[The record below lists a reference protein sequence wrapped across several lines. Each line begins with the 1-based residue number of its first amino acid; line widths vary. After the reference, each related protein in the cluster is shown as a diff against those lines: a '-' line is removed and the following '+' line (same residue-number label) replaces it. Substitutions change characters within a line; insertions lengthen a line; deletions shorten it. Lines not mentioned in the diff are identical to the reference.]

1 MKKTLIA
8 LAVAASAA
16 VSGSVMAADWTEGQ
30 PGDIIIGGEI
40 TSPSVKWLW
49 KTGEGLSSFSNTT
62 NEIVKRKLNISVPTD
77 ELFLAAKMSD
87 GIKGVFVGNTLIPK
101 IEMASYDGSVITPS
115 FTSNTAMD
123 IAVKVKNSGDN
134 TELGTLSVPL
144 SFGAAVATIF
154 DGDTTDSAVADII
167 SGSAGTVFEGLVNP
181 GRSTDQNIAYK
192 WNGLSKAEMAGYVEK
207 LMPGQSAST
216 SYSGFHNWD
225 DLSHG
230 NYTSADK
237 ASYLSYGSGVSAG
250 STLVMDLNKDVAG
263 RLEWVAPVTITVTY
277 S

>member
-40 TSPSVKWLW
+40 TSSSVKWLW

-62 NEIVKRKLNISVPTD
+62 KEIVQRKLNISVPTN

-101 IEMASYDGSVITPS
+101 IEMASYDGSVITPR
-115 FTSNTAMD
+115 FTSNKAMN

-134 TELGTLSVPL
+134 TEPGTLSVPL
-144 SFGAAVATIF
+144 SYGAAVATIF
-154 DGDTTDSAVADII
+154 DGDATESAVASIS

-181 GRSTDQNIAYK
+181 GRHTEPDIAYK

-207 LMPGQSAST
+207 LMPGQIAST
-216 SYSGFHNWD
+216 SYSGFHNWNN
-225 DLSHG
+225 LSHG
-230 NYTSADK
+230 NYTSANK